1 MDEDLKIV
9 LTSVLEADEQSSAQ
23 RISAQLPNI
32 AKLINSNS
40 KIKIQVALDESNAQ
54 SQAQKVSKQ
63 IQNTVTKSAI
73 KMDVDIG
80 YGKISE
86 MVERLKELKVPDSA
100 IKTFRDNIKEA
111 NISVTDITTSFDAM
125 SRTVTAVVTGVN
137 KFGDTVRQTQ
147 GVRLGVNEET
157 GELIYELNK
166 DIVVYQQNIEKVAQA
181 EAKRAAQDARNNE
194 SRIAYLTKQKAILS
208 DIQASYT
215 GATSAK
221 PVKDTS
227 HLDAL
232 NAAYKDLQD
241 KINVLIGSEGKLDQV
256 QRAGIESQI
265 AGLKQLVKEYQNAE
279 YVATK
284 LRTKDIGSIKADQF
298 AALDTLEKRL
308 QSAGTLTDGFQR
320 GIDGLRGKLQNTFDP
335 AGLTSF
341 LNSFDKLNNGVSV
354 FQEKLRGAN
363 AIYAQLINIESKIT
377 KTQSLLVGL
386 DTQVDKDKVAILKEQ
401 LSNYQLQQKALNDQ
415 LIPYAS
421 IIQYAKQAEAAERVR
436 LENELKLKYSEAELA
451 VKARE
456 IDEVMQRIPSTI
468 ADLQTKFYQLDNPTD
483 NLVNKMRMLRDMQAE
498 YGNSKSESE
507 KVAIYQRLNKLVGE
521 CNTEMTALLRVQRGG
536 VMDVKFTAGLDK
548 AKADLADVARKWSA
562 LKSDPGLR
570 TQLKQLEIDLK
581 NVKSQTDLTKWT
593 AQFSKFKSE
602 VKAAGKNMLSL
613 GDTIVN
619 NAKKVLQWVSA
630 TTLLFRAFRLLKNAV
645 STVVD
650 LDTAMIDLR
659 KVTSATNEEYRKF
672 YLSANETAK
681 ALGVTTE
688 AVISQTAEWARL
700 GLTK

>member
-421 IIQYAKQAEAAERVR
+421 II
-436 LENELKLKYSEAELA
+436 
-451 VKARE
+451 
-456 IDEVMQRIPSTI
+456 MIP
-468 ADLQTKFYQLDNPTD
+468 
-483 NLVNKMRMLRDMQAE
+483 
-498 YGNSKSESE
+498 
-507 KVAIYQRLNKLVGE
+507 
-521 CNTEMTALLRVQRGG
+521 NTA
-536 VMDVKFTAGLDK
+536 
-548 AKADLADVARKWSA
+548 
-562 LKSDPGLR
+562 
-570 TQLKQLEIDLK
+570 
-581 NVKSQTDLTKWT
+581 
-593 AQFSKFKSE
+593 
-602 VKAAGKNMLSL
+602 
-613 GDTIVN
+613 
-619 NAKKVLQWVSA
+619 
-630 TTLLFRAFRLLKNAV
+630 
-645 STVVD
+645 
-650 LDTAMIDLR
+650 
-659 KVTSATNEEYRKF
+659 
-672 YLSANETAK
+672 
-681 ALGVTTE
+681 
-688 AVISQTAEWARL
+688 
-700 GLTK
+700 